1 MKWNTLYNLTS
12 YKSCRGDFLP
22 FQHPDFVLQGVFLAP
37 KSFLVD
43 DLDCVHLPILLWLC
57 QPHLWKRAPEKTS
70 CVIFCGVVKF
80 CENVPLKTHLCFV
93 ASSCFV
99 FGQRRYIRWWDYN
112 YQADPQIGTIDA
124 EKASWCI
131 TTSGIL
137 WPNGRPYLAPFEKMQ
152 TCGLFQNVHL
162 QLLGHE
168 NCEKPSHKQK
178 MLKPALFPCPFPPFS
193 GNISSL
199 QKIFANLTP
208 GLFKGL
214 RDRDHHPMWTWHGN
228 PGTTTTRDTVESQ
241 AWQVFC
247 VRNANQNERQKQGAG
262 GDLFQDDF
270 VWLMKIEE
278 VQEMWKKKEI
288 WRNMK

>member
-1 MKWNTLYNLTS
+1 MLKETPCTILQAT
-12 YKSCRGDFLP
+12 KVFGGDFLP

-57 QPHLWKRAPEKTS
+57 QPHLWKRAPGKNT
-70 CVIFCGVVKF
+70 CVKF
-80 CENVPLKTHLCFV
+80 CETHLCFV

-112 YQADPQIGTIDA
+112 YQAGPQIGTIDA

-131 TTSGIL
+131 TTLGIL
-137 WPNGRPYLAPFEKMQ
+137 WPNGLPYLAPFEKMQ

-178 MLKPALFPCPFPPFS
+178 MPKPALFPCPFLPFS
-193 GNISSL
+193 ENISFL
-199 QKIFANLTP
+199 QKDLCKPYSRIVQRIERQRSPPHVNLTWEP
-208 GLFKGL
+208 G
-214 RDRDHHPMWTWHGN
+214 HY
-228 PGTTTTRDTVESQ
+228 
-241 AWQVFC
+241 
-247 VRNANQNERQKQGAG
+247 
-262 GDLFQDDF
+262 
-270 VWLMKIEE
+270 
-278 VQEMWKKKEI
+278 
-288 WRNMK
+288 

>member
-1 MKWNTLYNLTS
+1 MSPFFSVLKKRGHVKRNTLYNLTS
-12 YKSCRGDFLP
+12 YKSCWGDFLP
-22 FQHPDFVLQGVFLAP
+22 FQHPDFVLQGVLLAP

-57 QPHLWKRAPEKTS
+57 QPHLWKRAPEKKS

-112 YQADPQIGTIDA
+112 YQAGPQIGTIDA

-131 TTSGIL
+131 TTLGIL

-178 MLKPALFPCPFPPFS
+178 MPKPALFPCPFLPFS
-193 GNISSL
+193 GNISFLQKKKSL
-199 QKIFANLTP
+199 QTLPLDCSKDWETEITALCEPDMGTRA
-208 GLFKGL
+208 LL
-214 RDRDHHPMWTWHGN
+214 E
-228 PGTTTTRDTVESQ
+228 PGTQLTCIWESSLTSILREKCKSK
-241 AWQVFC
+241 WETETGCRRWSFP
-247 VRNANQNERQKQGAG
+247 G
-262 GDLFQDDF
+262 
-270 VWLMKIEE
+270 
-278 VQEMWKKKEI
+278 
-288 WRNMK
+288 

>member
-1 MKWNTLYNLTS
+1 MILIACICPSSFDSANLT
-12 YKSCRGDFLP
+12 CEN
-22 FQHPDFVLQGVFLAP
+22 AP
-37 KSFLVD
+37 LK
-43 DLDCVHLPILLWLC
+43 
-57 QPHLWKRAPEKTS
+57 KS

-112 YQADPQIGTIDA
+112 YQAGPQIGTIDA

-131 TTSGIL
+131 TTLGIL
-137 WPNGRPYLAPFEKMQ
+137 WPNGLPYLAPFEKMQ

-178 MLKPALFPCPFPPFS
+178 MPKPALFPCPFPPFS
-193 GNISSL
+193 ANISFL

-214 RDRDHHPMWTWHGN
+214 RDRDHRPMWTWHGN
-228 PGTTTTRDTVESQ
+228 QGHYENQGHSWHVFESQ

-262 GDLFQDDF
+262 GGLFQGDF
-270 VWLMKIEE
+270 VWSMKIEE

-288 WRNMK
+288 WRNMQEIIPGPGGSMGVC